1 VQQSD
6 ARIIS
11 NEPIAESWRE
21 LVLSW
26 EAEAP
31 RPGQFLTL
39 RATSF
44 SDPLLRRPFAFSSY
58 RPAGASGGPSAS
70 IIYQV
75 RGGATRLLSELSPG
89 SEIDALGPL
98 GVGFPPPEA
107 GETAIVAGGGIGIGP
122 LLFLRSSLAS
132 DAGAGPAGGA
142 EAAPR
147 LVLGFRTSSL
157 VPRID
162 LPEGSVICTDDGSAG
177 FRGTPVDWISRN
189 APAGAVCL
197 YGCGPLPMLAALAE
211 LASARGW
218 RAFLSAEQW
227 MACGVG
233 ACMGCALPRSDGSGY
248 LRACADG
255 PVFEASAIDWRPRP

>member
-1 VQQSD
+1 VQQFD

-11 NEPIAESWRE
+11 NEPIADSWRE

-44 SDPLLRRPFAFSSY
+44 SDPLLRRPFAFASY
-58 RPAGASGGPSAS
+58 RRAFASYGPAGASGGPAAS

-89 SEIDALGPL
+89 TKIDALGPL

-107 GETAIVAGGGIGIGP
+107 GETTIVAGGGIGIGP
-122 LLFLRSSLAS
+122 LLFLREAL
-132 DAGAGPAGGA
+132 AGAA
-142 EAAPR
+142 AAP
-147 LVLGFRTSSL
+147 LLALGFRGASL
-157 VPRID
+157 VPRIA
-162 LPEGSVICTDDGSAG
+162 LPDGAVVCTDDGSEG
-177 FRGTPVDWISRN
+177 FCGTPVDWISRN
-189 APAGAVCL
+189 APSGAVRL

-211 LASARGW
+211 LASARRW

-233 ACMGCALPRSDGSGY
+233 ACMGCALPRADGSGY

-255 PVFEASAIDWRPRP
+255 PVFEASAIDWRPRS